1 MRVPT
6 LRRVCQ
12 GKHVNITGTRPVDTP
27 GITRLLG
34 ALGIVVMGL
43 VVIMTVPTEYVTT
56 VPEPIIATAVYGET

>member
-1 MRVPT
+1 
-6 LRRVCQ
+6 
-12 GKHVNITGTRPVDTP
+12 VDTP